1 MRSPLK
7 FFSSHRFAGPFVAGC
22 LTVAA
27 LMLVYVMEWP
37 AFHRVLRSFDERIYD
52 SFFQFRGAKAP
63 STRIVIVDI
72 DEASI
77 GKLGQWP
84 WPRTVVARLIRRIAD
99 AEPAVLGLDVI
110 FPEKDRTSPANFLP
124 LFEKA
129 VGEEIDLGTRP
140 LDNDAV
146 LGDMI
151 AEAECVVLGYMF
163 ILADDGLPPG
173 MQNPLPMSSM
183 QYLPPDPWG
192 KNRHCYDNI
201 RTVFRPLLNV
211 PAIGVAPLS
220 EGFINTIPD
229 EDGTIR
235 RVPLLLSYPRIEMHY
250 PSLSLEMVRE
260 RIGASGYTVRSS
272 PGGVLGISL
281 GGRFIPTDSSAQ
293 MAVNW
298 RGGAGTF
305 PRLSAGK
312 VLAGQFDPGRFRDAI
327 VLLGSSA
334 AALHDLRVT
343 PYGVTPG
350 VEIHANVIDN
360 LLVGDILRHDSGA
373 ECAMTLT
380 FVGVGGLVLSLLI
393 SRASALQCALA
404 GIALLCIA
412 LLGSYL
418 LFHYANQTMG
428 LTYPVSATVLVFL
441 VVSLFNYFTEGRE
454 RLFIRHAFS
463 HYVSEDVVATMV
475 RHPEQLSLRGEEREL
490 SVLFCDIR
498 NFTGMSETMTAP
510 QLSEFLNEYLSGM
523 TDRIMN
529 AGGTVDKFIGDAV
542 VAIWGAPLSDP
553 DHPMNAVR
561 AALRMNEWLAEMRG
575 QWEERGRPP
584 IHTGFGINSGLM
596 SVGNMGSRSR
606 FDYTVIGDNVNLA
619 SRLEGLNKVY
629 GTSILCSEATRNAAG
644 DAFTWRTVDRVTVK
658 GRTQPVTIYE
668 PLHEGP
674 PDTEESETLK
684 CYEDALAAFY
694 KREFAVARDQFE
706 RLNTKQPAPI
716 VAYWLNQAR
725 TFEQNPPPPDWDGIT
740 IQHEK

>member
-1 MRSPLK
+1 MRFPRQ
-7 FFSSHRFAGPFVAGC
+7 FRFSSRFATPFVAGC

-27 LMLVYVMEWP
+27 LMVVYVLEWP
-37 AFHRVLRSFDERIYD
+37 AFHRMLRSFDERITD
-52 SFFQFRGAKAP
+52 SFFQLRGAEAP

-72 DEASI
+72 DEASLK
-77 GKLGQWP
+77 KLGQWP
-84 WPRTVVARLIRRIAD
+84 WPRTVVARLIRRIAN

-124 LFEKA
+124 LFEEA
-129 VGEEIDLGTRP
+129 TGAEIDLGTRP

-146 LGDMI
+146 LGDAV

-163 ILADDGLPPG
+163 ILTDDGLPPG
-173 MQNPLPMSSM
+173 MQNPLPMCSM
-183 QYLPPDPWG
+183 QYIPPDPWG
-192 KNRHCYDNI
+192 ENRQCYDDI

-211 PAIGVAPLS
+211 DAIGAAPLS

-235 RVPLLLSYPRIEMHY
+235 RVPLLLGYPSVEMHY
-250 PSLSLEMVRE
+250 PSLAMEMVRE
-260 RIGASGYTVRSS
+260 RIGAAGYTVRSS
-272 PGGVLGISL
+272 SSGVLGISV
-281 GGRFIPTDSSAQ
+281 GERFIPTDSGAQ

-305 PRLSAGK
+305 PRVSASA
-312 VLAGQFDPGRFRDAI
+312 VLAGDVEPDRFRDAI

-350 VEIHANVIDN
+350 VEIHANIIDN
-360 LLVGDILRHDSGA
+360 LLAGDMLRHDPGA
-373 ECAMTLT
+373 EYAMALT
-380 FVGVGGLVLSLLI
+380 FVGVGGLALSLLI
-393 SRASALQCALA
+393 SRASAPKCALL

-412 LLGSYL
+412 VLGSYL
-418 LFHYANQTMG
+418 LFRSANQPMG
-428 LTYPVSATVLVFL
+428 LTYPVSSIVLVFL

-454 RLFIRHAFS
+454 RQFIRQAFS
-463 HYVSEDVVATMV
+463 HYVSENVVATMM

-498 NFTGMSETMTAP
+498 NFTGISETMTAP
-510 QLSEFLNEYLSGM
+510 QLSEFLNEYLTGM
-523 TDRIMN
+523 TDRIMD

-542 VAIWGAPLSDP
+542 VAIWGAPLTDP
-553 DHPMNAVR
+553 DHPVHAVR
-561 AALRMNEWLAEMRG
+561 AALRMNEWLADMRG
-575 QWEERGRPP
+575 LWEEQGRPP
-584 IHTGFGINSGLM
+584 IYTGFGINSGLM
-596 SVGNMGSRSR
+596 NVGNMGSRSR

-629 GTSILCSEATRNAAG
+629 GTSILCSDATRKATG
-644 DAFTWRTVDRVTVK
+644 DTFAWRTVDRVTVK
-658 GRTQPVTIYE
+658 GRTQPVTILE
-668 PLHEGP
+668 PLREGP
-674 PDTEESETLK
+674 PDPDEREYLR

-694 KREFAVARDQFE
+694 KREFTVARDRFE
-706 RLNTKQPAPI
+706 RLNTEHPAPI

-725 TFEQNPPPPDWDGIT
+725 TFEKNPPPPDWGGIT
-740 IQHEK
+740 VQHEK